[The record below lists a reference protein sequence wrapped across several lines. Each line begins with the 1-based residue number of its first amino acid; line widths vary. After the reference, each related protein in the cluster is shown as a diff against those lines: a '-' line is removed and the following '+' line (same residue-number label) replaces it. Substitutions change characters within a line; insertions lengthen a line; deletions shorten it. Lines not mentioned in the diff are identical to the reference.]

1 MIYTIRHVTRYR
13 YPQPVRESVMEVRKQ
28 PLNNEHQRCVNFHLA
43 IEPEVPILRYQDHL
57 GNTVHHFDVPWAH
70 KEISVTAEAV
80 VEVKPV
86 VPVGDA
92 EPEGSWDELD
102 ALTGQADY
110 WDMLMPSRFVEP
122 GPDLLKLVEELQAH
136 RRLTPAGLTRELNQA
151 LHSQFVYDRSITK
164 VDSPITLALEAR
176 RGVCQ
181 DFAHILLGL
190 LRHIGIPAR
199 YISGY
204 LFQEPSA
211 NELAGPETRGSHAW
225 IEAFLPRLGWVG
237 FDPSLGEPA
246 DHRHIAASIG
256 RDYSDVPPT
265 RGVYRGEAQGVLTY
279 AVQVHPPE
287 EPLEEDR
294 FRLLQR
300 D

>member
-13 YPQPVRESVMEVRKQ
+13 YPTPVRESVMEVRKQ
-28 PLNNEHQRCVNFHLA
+28 PLTNEHQRCVNFHLT
-43 IEPEVPILRYQDHL
+43 ISPEVPILRYQDHL
-57 GNTVHHFDVPWAH
+57 GNQVHHFDVPWSH
-70 KEISVTAEAV
+70 QEISVTAEAV
-80 VEVKPV
+80 VEVKTAA
-86 VPVGDA
+86 A
-92 EPEGSWDELD
+92 ESPDSEGSWDELD
-102 ALTGQADY
+102 AITGQADY

-122 GPDLLKLVEELQAH
+122 GPALLKLAEELDAK
-136 RRLTPAGLTRELNQA
+136 RRLTPLALVRELNRS
-151 LHSQFVYDRSITK
+151 LHSNFVYDRSITK
-164 VDSPITLALEAR
+164 VDSPIALALEAR

-190 LRHIGIPAR
+190 LRHVAVPAR

-204 LFQEPSA
+204 LYLEPGS
-211 NELAGPETRGSHAW
+211 NELVGPETRGSHAW

-237 FDPSLGEPA
+237 FDPSLGELA

-265 RGVYRGEAQGVLTY
+265 RGVYRGEAKGELTY

-294 FRLLQR
+294 FRLIP
-300 D
+300 